1 MNDLQDIKLRIA
13 SEDKETRI
21 QALRK
26 ALNYGQPG
34 LKLVRANLNDA
45 EIGEDVHSIIWE
57 WRERRLRSKL
67 KPGSASFVS
76 DIEDIIYKPR
86 PMRFTVYDD
95 GWEAN
100 NGFVPFIWEYDKLG
114 KFKAS
119 QLFDLTAWDT
129 EDFFDR
135 GINEEI
141 FMWSR
146 QSYYNAVER
155 GNLEKPYLKQPPA
168 ELIEEIR
175 LLLDFL
181 QTNLKNLRIYRL
193 AHTVA
198 DTEDY
203 QPGEVDSIQG
213 VTTCLHSAV
222 LVGKIPQGDWIA
234 ITSKYR
240 GNYNIARVP
249 HSVNLQ
255 LEFKQ
260 RFCHNQ
266 QTLLFVNNLENVL
279 QMMKH
284 AGIFTRQN
292 SQQSFRFDS
301 DYVWTIADRRDLAID
316 RLFKLARFVVYEEF
330 DDFYY
335 RSGKDYKRL
344 AKFLRTRLLN
354 VSYCTLF
361 DSELYILGNI
371 NQSDFAGVMTSFF

>member
-1 MNDLQDIKLRIA
+1 MSDLQDIKQRIA
-13 SEDKETRI
+13 SEDKETRL
-21 QALRK
+21 QALRE
-26 ALNYGQPG
+26 ALDYQQPG

-45 EIGEDVHSIIWE
+45 EIGKDVHSMIWE

-67 KPGSASFVS
+67 NPGSTSFISAV
-76 DIEDIIYKPR
+76 EDVIYKPE
-86 PMRFTVYDD
+86 PMRFQVYDD

-114 KFKAS
+114 EFQAS
-119 QLFDLTAWDT
+119 KLFDLTAWDT
-129 EDFFDR
+129 QDFLNR

-141 FMWSR
+141 LGWSR
-146 QSYYNAVER
+146 KFGYKIDELC
-155 GNLEKPYLKQPPA
+155 NLEKPYLKQAPP
-168 ELIEEIR
+168 ELIEEIK

-181 QTNLKNLRIYRL
+181 QTNLENLRIYRL
-193 AHTVA
+193 ALTVA

-203 QPGEVDSIQG
+203 KSGEVDSIRG
-213 VTTCLHSAV
+213 VTTYVRPAIF
-222 LVGKIPQGDWIA
+222 VGKIPQGDWIA

-240 GNYNIARVP
+240 YSHNIGRVP
-249 HSVNLQ
+249 KSVNLQ

-260 RFCHNQ
+260 RFCKNQ

-279 QMMKH
+279 QMMEH
-284 AGIFTRQN
+284 AGIFTREN
-292 SQQSFRFDS
+292 SQESSLFDS
-301 DYVWTIADRRDLAID
+301 DYVWTIADKRDLAID

-335 RSGKDYKRL
+335 HSGKDYKRL

-361 DSELYILGNI
+361 DSELYIIGNI
-371 NQSDFAGVMTSFF
+371 NQSDFAGIMTSFF

>member
-1 MNDLQDIKLRIA
+1 MSDLQDIKPRIT
-13 SEDKETRI
+13 SEDKETRL
-21 QALRK
+21 QALK
-26 ALNYGQPG
+26 EALNYGQPG

-76 DIEDIIYKPR
+76 DVEDVIYKPK
-86 PMRFTVYDD
+86 PMRFLVHDD

-114 KFKAS
+114 EFKAS

-181 QTNLKNLRIYRL
+181 QTNLDDLRIYRL

-203 QPGEVDSIQG
+203 QPGKVDSIRG

-222 LVGKIPQGDWIA
+222 FVGKIPQGDWIA

-255 LEFKQ
+255 VEFKQ
-260 RFCHNQ
+260 RFCQNQ
-266 QTLLFVNNLENVL
+266 QTLLFVDNLENIL
-279 QMMKH
+279 QMMQH
-284 AGIFTRQN
+284 AGIFTREN
-292 SQQSFRFDS
+292 SQQSSRFDS

-316 RLFKLARFVVYEEF
+316 RLFKLARFIVYEEF

-335 RSGKDYKRL
+335 RSDKDFDRL